1 MPATS
6 PMKARAGSTMSPSAA
21 LDHALALLENLPFVD
36 GHNDLPWVIH
46 DDRQARGDV
55 SVFDPGRLRQD
66 HDTDIPRMREGRVSA
81 QFWAAFIPT
90 LTPHPGRTVME
101 VVDIIIRLTDAY
113 PDTFLPA
120 RRASDIARA
129 KKAGKIASFIAIEGG
144 VGLENSMSP
153 LRVWNAAGARLM
165 TLCHNETLDWVDS
178 ATDAPRHG
186 GLTAFGRAVV
196 LELNRLGMIVD
207 LAHVSHDV
215 MRQVL
220 DITRAPIVFSH
231 SNAFSLCDH
240 PRNVPDDVLDRVKGN
255 GGLVMATFVPTFISQ
270 GIRDWYR
277 PLSDRWGKAP
287 FPTSAGGDPI
297 SDHVKR
303 TGPPPKAT
311 LEDLC
316 GHIEY
321 LAGRTGLAHI
331 GIGSDFY
338 GGRTPDGLENVSR
351 FPHLLAELIRRGWSD
366 DAIAGIASGNLTRV
380 FREVERTG
388 RRLRKTEA
396 PRVGRVEDFDTP
408 T

>member
-144 VGLENSMSP
+144 VGLENSLSP

-165 TLCHNETLDWVDS
+165 RS
-178 ATDAPRHG
+178 ATTKRWIGWTAPPTRHAMAGSHGQIDRARRRPLGGQRRLPRADHRRSRRHPLSGGADRRAAAPR
-186 GLTAFGRAVV
+186 APGR
-196 LELNRLGMIVD
+196 
-207 LAHVSHDV
+207 
-215 MRQVL
+215 
-220 DITRAPIVFSH
+220 RAGV
-231 SNAFSLCDH
+231 
-240 PRNVPDDVLDRVKGN
+240 RVPGR
-255 GGLVMATFVPTFISQ
+255 
-270 GIRDWYR
+270 
-277 PLSDRWGKAP
+277 
-287 FPTSAGGDPI
+287 AGGD
-297 SDHVKR
+297 
-303 TGPPPKAT
+303 
-311 LEDLC
+311 
-316 GHIEY
+316 
-321 LAGRTGLAHI
+321 
-331 GIGSDFY
+331 
-338 GGRTPDGLENVSR
+338 
-351 FPHLLAELIRRGWSD
+351 RRG
-366 DAIAGIASGNLTRV
+366 APRRRRRAGAGPARRPARLL
-380 FREVERTG
+380 VER
-388 RRLRKTEA
+388 A
-396 PRVGRVEDFDTP
+396 EDRDGSTSAAARSSAR
-408 T
+408 

>member
-144 VGLENSMSP
+144 VGLENSLSP

-277 PLSDRWGKAP
+277 PLSDRWGKARSRRRRRRSDLRSRQAHRP
-287 FPTSAGGDPI
+287 AAQGDAGGPVRPYRV
-297 SDHVKR
+297 S
-303 TGPPPKAT
+303 G
-311 LEDLC
+311 
-316 GHIEY
+316 G
-321 LAGRTGLAHI
+321 AHRPRPYRHRL
-331 GIGSDFY
+331 GF
-338 GGRTPDGLENVSR
+338 L
-351 FPHLLAELIRRGWSD
+351 RR
-366 DAIAGIASGNLTRV
+366 AHA
-380 FREVERTG
+380 
-388 RRLRKTEA
+388 
-396 PRVGRVEDFDTP
+396 
-408 T
+408 